1 MAAHN
6 VHVSLTEADLKSIPQ
21 LLNGAGKPHLT
32 RDVAIGRSFAE
43 QAAIV
48 ADVQAAVLTTAPKT
62 DPIDFNREREPKDLL
77 ELGYGL
83 CFDRS
88 RAIEKILIYVG
99 LTSRHVSVYSLR
111 QARSR
116 FMALLT
122 PGTSSHALTE
132 VLTQKGWMAVDPD
145 IPWIGL
151 TNDLTVVSV
160 RALQEN
166 AGKDY
171 VWHNLAKTD
180 HNDILKSDFSYVV
193 GLYSRHGRFYPPYN
207 PIPDINYPQFIFNI
221 FAFAASN

>member
-1 MAAHN
+1 
-6 VHVSLTEADLKSIPQ
+6 
-21 LLNGAGKPHLT
+21 
-32 RDVAIGRSFAE
+32 
-43 QAAIV
+43 
-48 ADVQAAVLTTAPKT
+48 
-62 DPIDFNREREPKDLL
+62 
-77 ELGYGL
+77 
-83 CFDRS
+83 
-88 RAIEKILIYVG
+88 
-99 LTSRHVSVYSLR
+99 
-111 QARSR
+111 
-116 FMALLT
+116 MALLT

-132 VLTQKGWMAVDPD
+132 VLIQKGWMAVDPD